1 MMLSSGQLI
10 VAIVLVLQSSIL
22 VTAQT
27 YTEKVWGVFAYTI
40 HGDSIPNVLVAD
52 PSSRRL
58 TEYGASQL
66 QAVGSA
72 FRNRYIPSSRGPAY
86 DSESA
91 IEYLSPF
98 FLGAQDVDVYS
109 TTDQYNI
116 ASAQAFMLGLYPPL
130 HQSSSN
136 RSASTA
142 SGARYTPP
150 LNGYQFPRVVTLGSS
165 DPTSLIIQGSAN
177 CDMHQVAESE
187 YKDSSHAHRI
197 TAETAAFYSDLW
209 WRVLSGVYD
218 ATAATYT
225 NAVDI
230 ADYLEYE
237 ALHNSSLYTST
248 NRNEL
253 SRVRWLADQY
263 TYATNAQDASF
274 ASHSTIG
281 TVNPI
286 AGQTLASSILNA
298 FRLNMQHSG
307 AEQKMTLLFGNDESA
322 VALAS
327 LLGLASEHQ
336 PNFYSRPVRGAS
348 LVFELYSFETDN
360 VGSVYPSDDNLFV
373 RFFLH
378 NGTNSSTDFESYP
391 LFGYGPSRTYIPFTE
406 FQSELE
412 TFAMF
417 TTEDWCTRCNSQS
430 IFCTGSFGSA
440 GFSHGKQ
447 RMAPAV
453 AGVIGAVVTLV
464 VIGVLAVICFLI
476 MARRKRGGEHRPS
489 LGGFKGNSKLA
500 SDTDVTFRSP
510 IWGTSKTA
518 EAEQSDGI
526 SAGGV
531 VVHGHER
538 MGSWEMRQQRKED
551 DVIQPTTNRLTTG
564 DQGPIA
570 RHLAEPLEQNEEEWQ
585 LHSGLQPV
593 KIRESV

>member
-1 MMLSSGQLI
+1 MMPFSGPLL
-10 VAIVLVLQSSIL
+10 VAIALVLQSSIL
-22 VTAQT
+22 VSAQT
-27 YTEKVWGVFAYTI
+27 YTERVWGVFAYTI
-40 HGDSIPNVLVAD
+40 HGDSTPNIFVAD
-52 PSSRRL
+52 PRSKRL

-66 QAVGSA
+66 RAAGSA
-72 FRNRYIPSSRGPAY
+72 FRKRYVPSGGSSIN

-91 IEYLSPF
+91 IQYLSPF
-98 FLGAQDVDVYS
+98 FLGPQDVNVYS

-130 HQSSSN
+130 HQSSGN

-142 SGARYTPP
+142 NGVHYTPP
-150 LNGYQFPRVVTLGSS
+150 LNGYQFPSITTLGSS
-165 DPTSLIIQGSAN
+165 DPTSLIIEGSAN
-177 CDMHQVAESE
+177 CPMHQVAESE
-187 YKDSSHAHRI
+187 YKNSGEAQRI
-197 TAETAAFYSDLW
+197 TAQTAAFYADLW

-218 ATAATYT
+218 ESSATYT

-237 ALHNSSLYTST
+237 ALHNSSIYTST
-248 NRNEL
+248 NRNEI

-263 TYATNAQDASF
+263 TYATNAQDASV

-281 TVNPI
+281 AVNPI

-298 FRLNMQHSG
+298 FRLNMQYYG
-307 AEQKMTLLFGNDESA
+307 AEQKMTMLFGNDEPA

-327 LLGLASEHQ
+327 LLGLASQ
-336 PNFYSRPVRGAS
+336 RQSNFYSCPVRGAS
-348 LVFELYSFETDN
+348 LVFELYSFETDP
-360 VGSVYPSDDNLFV
+360 VGSAYPGVDELFV

-378 NGTNSSTDFESYP
+378 NGTNSSTEFQPYP

-412 TFAMF
+412 TFAMS
-417 TTEDWCTRCNSQS
+417 TTEEWCLRCNSQS
-430 IFCTGSFGSA
+430 IFCTGSFGNT

-464 VIGVLAVICFLI
+464 VIGVLAAICFLF
-476 MARRKRGGEHRPS
+476 MGRRKRGGEHRSS

-510 IWGTSKTA
+510 IRGTSKSA
-518 EAEQSDGI
+518 EAEQPDGI

-531 VVHGHER
+531 VVHRHER
-538 MGSWEMRQQRKED
+538 MGSWEMGQQRKEG
-551 DVIQPTTNRLTTG
+551 DVIEPTTNRPTG
-564 DQGPIA
+564 DRWPIA
-570 RHLAEPLEQNEEEWQ
+570 RHTSGPWEQNEEEWQ
-585 LHSGLQPV
+585 LHSGLRPV